1 MSSLRIINN
10 AIGKENEMKLI
21 SEFTETNLEC
31 LIEKKDNG
39 EKKYVIEGVFAQA
52 DQKNRN
58 GRVYPKPIME
68 KAVNAY
74 VETQVSK
81 KRAVGELN
89 HPEGP
94 TVNLDKV
101 SHLITDLRF
110 EGNDVV
116 GKAQILD
123 TPMGKIVKGLLDGG
137 VQLGVSTRGMGSLEQ
152 RNGAMYVKDD
162 FILSTVDIVQDP
174 STPDAF
180 VNGIMEGVDWVWNN
194 GIIQSQVIEKMET
207 EIKKAPRKN
216 LYEVQV
222 REFKN
227 FLSLLKQNR

>member
-1 MSSLRIINN
+1 
-10 AIGKENEMKLI
+10 MKLI

-31 LIEKKDNG
+31 LIEAKDNG

-68 KAVNAY
+68 SAVNKY
-74 VETQVSK
+74 VQTQVSK

-101 SHLITDLRF
+101 SHLITDLKL
-110 EGNDVV
+110 EGNDVI

-123 TPMGKIVKGLLDGG
+123 TPMGKIVKGLLEGG
-137 VQLGVSTRGMGSLEQ
+137 VQLGVSTRGMGSLEN
-152 RNGAMYVKDD
+152 RNGVAYVKDD

-174 STPDAF
+174 SAPDAF

-194 GIIQSQVIEKMET
+194 GILEPQVIEDMET
-207 EIKKAPRKN
+207 EIKKAPKA
-216 LYEVQV
+216 YSSAVQI

-227 FLSLLKQNR
+227 FLSLIKSNM

>member
-1 MSSLRIINN
+1 
-10 AIGKENEMKLI
+10 MKLI

-39 EKKYVIEGVFAQA
+39 DKNFVIEGVFAQA
-52 DQKNRN
+52 DKKNRN

-68 KAVNAY
+68 RAVGKY
-74 VETQVSK
+74 VQEQVSK

-101 SHLITDLRF
+101 SHLITDLKL
-110 EGNDVV
+110 EGNDVI

-123 TPMGKIVKGLLDGG
+123 TPMGKIVKGLLEGG
-137 VQLGVSTRGMGSLEQ
+137 VQLGVSTRGMGSLEN
-152 RNGAMYVKDD
+152 RNGVAYVKDD

-174 STPDAF
+174 SAPDAF

-194 GIIQSQVIEKMET
+194 GILEPQVIEDMET
-207 EIKKAPRKN
+207 EIKNAPKA
-216 LYEVQV
+216 YSSAVQI

-227 FLSLLKQNR
+227 FLSLIKSKI